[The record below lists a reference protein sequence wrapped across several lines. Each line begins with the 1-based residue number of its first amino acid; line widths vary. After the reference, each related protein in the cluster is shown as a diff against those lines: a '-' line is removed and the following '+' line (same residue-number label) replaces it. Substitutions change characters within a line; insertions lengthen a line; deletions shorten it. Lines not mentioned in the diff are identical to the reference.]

1 MVRDRLNGSG
11 TLQMLEL
18 MQHPDCSD
26 LWEDTAS
33 DQEEEVADGTR
44 FGEMVREWHEV
55 LRIFST
61 YNLRQLRVPGQYGSR
76 FCLLEKL

>member
-1 MVRDRLNGSG
+1 MVRDRLNSSG

-55 LRIFST
+55 FST
-61 YNLRQLRVPGQYGSR
+61 YNLRQLRVRGQ
-76 FCLLEKL
+76 